1 MKDRENNRRT
11 IRWIH
16 ISDYRT
22 RLSSHKNLVS
32 QHKLIIEDHIHG
44 LEGHNRLDQLS
55 RFWSECSLDRTIAT
69 TSSIYYNSYSS
80 AQPFIDTEY
89 SFILS

>member
-1 MKDRENNRRT
+1 MKDGRMGIIEEQFVEF
-11 IRWIH
+11 IC
-16 ISDYRT
+16 DYRT

-32 QHKLIIEDHIHG
+32 QHKVIIEDHIHG
-44 LEGHNRLDQLS
+44 LEGHNRLDQPS

-80 AQPFIDTEY
+80 TQVTFHR
-89 SFILS
+89 